1 MDRPTKTS
9 NLGTSFWQIPY
20 STKVFVMENKVHG
33 SFFLIRCIVSF
44 FLSSKSF
51 GVWRNAKS
59 SPVLQDTASSLSELN
74 FPNPSHLS
82 GDGCVFVIHYHRN
95 NFLCARLRT
104 VKALATPRG
113 ASLWHDFAFVVSITN
128 RFILMLLNIPARSR
142 VDDLMV
148 RMSAS
153 WLWVAAIF
161 PLGWLILS
169 NNQSIAT
176 QWVLDTCLH
185 LDHRKRQELVVAPNL
200 LKWSGLSHLIATR
213 FRRNSG
219 HHVVRSVGWTRPL
232 LECPWRVHKCVT
244 WPRGVKQHS
253 TRILFVSFLKQSVHC
268 CALKLF
274 AWPKNLLKGVS
285 SFSSMPLHRKV
296 RAIRNSGATN
306 SSCALIQG
314 STCRWFFHAR
324 TEFSFSTVNVRDR
337 VVCRSVTLLRVVE
350 DASSVTQAETAATVE
365 AVKAICSLVRSGQ
378 VFFEL
383 NGDLFEE
390 WEKHKKDE
398 DQEEGHG
405 GQTQQKPW
413 RQKKSRF

>member
-213 FRRNSG
+213 SDAILVITWFAVSDGLGLFLNVLGGFTSAWRGHVGSSSIRLVSCSCLFSSNQSTAVHSNCLLDQRTSWKEWAVSPPCHCTVRFAQFATVAQQIRHVPWFRVARVDDSSTLGLNSRFRR
-219 HHVVRSVGWTRPL
+219 
-232 LECPWRVHKCVT
+232 
-244 WPRGVKQHS
+244 S
-253 TRILFVSFLKQSVHC
+253 T
-268 CALKLF
+268 
-274 AWPKNLLKGVS
+274 
-285 SFSSMPLHRKV
+285 
-296 RAIRNSGATN
+296 
-306 SSCALIQG
+306 
-314 STCRWFFHAR
+314 
-324 TEFSFSTVNVRDR
+324 
-337 VVCRSVTLLRVVE
+337 
-350 DASSVTQAETAATVE
+350 
-365 AVKAICSLVRSGQ
+365 
-378 VFFEL
+378 
-383 NGDLFEE
+383 
-390 WEKHKKDE
+390 
-398 DQEEGHG
+398 
-405 GQTQQKPW
+405 
-413 RQKKSRF
+413 